1 MAIGTYNFYGT
12 EVQFYNYQGVG
23 TEKWGYTGGGTI
35 DTSNIIN
42 SINAEVD
49 LLLAIITSTD
59 QTGQP
64 IFSASQRLDMFQ
76 ELIGNWTDKVSD
88 LDTHDSY
95 WASKVNCCG
104 WNPLRNCLNKC
115 GHSRKMI
122 NAIYDTIYN
131 LRYAYNQKLK
141 SLIQALE
148 QEQLNLENDIN
159 NQGLVAVANF
169 QIAEANNL
177 LLAVQLNELEVR
189 EMNVETNIRNYIFP
203 ILAVVIIAIMYYR
216 AFIKK

>member
-23 TEKWGYTGGGTI
+23 IEKWGYTGGGTI

-49 LLLAIITSTD
+49 LLLAIIQSTD
-59 QTGQP
+59 QTGEP

-88 LDTHDSY
+88 LGTHDSY
-95 WASKVNCCG
+95 WASKVECCG
-104 WNPLRNCLNKC
+104 WSPFRNCLNKC

-122 NAIYDTIYN
+122 NSIYGTIYN
-131 LRYAYNQKLK
+131 IKYAYNQKLK
-141 SLIQALE
+141 GLRQALE

-159 NQGLVAVANF
+159 NQGLIAVANF

-203 ILAVVIIAIMYYR
+203 ILAVVFIAIMYYR

>member
-23 TEKWGYTGGGTI
+23 DEKWGYTGGGTI
-35 DTSNIIN
+35 NTSSIIN

-88 LDTHDSY
+88 LDTHNSY
-95 WASKVNCCG
+95 WASKVECCG
-104 WNPLRNCLNKC
+104 WSPFRNCLNKC

-122 NAIYDTIYN
+122 NAIYSTIYN

-159 NQGLVAVANF
+159 NQGLIAVANF

>member
-1 MAIGTYNFYGT
+1 MATGTYNFYGT
-12 EVQFYNYQGVG
+12 NVQFYDYQGIG
-23 TEKWGYTGGGTI
+23 IEKWGYLGGGDI
-35 DTSNIIN
+35 DTSGIIN

-49 LLLAIITSTD
+49 LLLAIIQSKD

-76 ELIGNWTDKVSD
+76 ELILNWNDKVSD
-88 LDTHDSY
+88 LGTHKDY
-95 WASKVNCCG
+95 WASKVECCG
-104 WNPLRNCLNKC
+104 WSPFTNCLNKC
-115 GHSRKMI
+115 GHSRKEI
-122 NAIYDTIYN
+122 NAIYDTIYS
-131 LRYAYNQKLK
+131 LKFSYQYKLQ
-141 SLIQALE
+141 SLINALE

-189 EMNVETNIRNYIFP
+189 EQNVEKNIRNYIFP

>member
-23 TEKWGYTGGGTI
+23 DEKWGYTGGGTI
-35 DTSNIIN
+35 NTSSIIN

-76 ELIGNWTDKVSD
+76 ELILNWNDKVSD
-88 LDTHDSY
+88 LGTHKDY
-95 WASKVNCCG
+95 WASKVECCG
-104 WNPLRNCLNKC
+104 WSPFRNCLNKC

-122 NAIYDTIYN
+122 NAIYSTIYN

-159 NQGLVAVANF
+159 NQGLIAVANF